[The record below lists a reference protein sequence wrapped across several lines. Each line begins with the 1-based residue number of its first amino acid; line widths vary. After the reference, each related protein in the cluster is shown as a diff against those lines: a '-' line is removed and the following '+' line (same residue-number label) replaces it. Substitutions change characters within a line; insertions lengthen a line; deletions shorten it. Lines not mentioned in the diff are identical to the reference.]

1 MADFV
6 QQLNQLGDQAQE
18 KINQALV
25 WLNAFFKQIDQL
37 ELFAVIA
44 IGLGLLLVIAGI
56 IIL

>member
-6 QQLNQLGDQAQE
+6 QQLNQAGEQAQE
-18 KINQALV
+18 KINQALA
-25 WLNAFFKQIDQL
+25 WLDTFFKQLDQL

-56 IIL
+56 IML